1 MKTMFMCSKAQRK
14 FITLRNSTLHKWNES
29 NLIYDRKGP
38 QLDWTPPHLD
48 CSRDKKLQGS
58 GTKSN
63 GRLTDS
69 KPFAVCAWKLLE
81 APPAQDSH
89 LREARKE
96 ICLEQAN
103 CFSFLFCIGV

>member
-63 GRLTDS
+63 SRLTDS
-69 KPFAVCAWKLLE
+69 KPFAVYAWKLLE
-81 APPAQDSH
+81 APQPRQPPE
-89 LREARKE
+89 RGKE
-96 ICLEQAN
+96 RNL
-103 CFSFLFCIGV
+103 SRTG